1 MTKPISKYGLLLGV
15 ALCALSSPAYSADLG
30 GNCCADLEE
39 RIAELEA
46 TTARKG
52 NRKVSLT
59 IYGQVSASLLRVS
72 VADFEDTKVA
82 QTGSD
87 SQGTFVGFSGHGKI
101 NNEMSA
107 GYVLEIDVRQRSL
120 PDDLLGVG
128 LGGQPDL
135 GVRQSFF
142 WVRSESLGTVS
153 LGRAGQ
159 ATNKFDEIG
168 TAPTYLVSRPS
179 SLQPISDAYLTGL
192 DIPYDGT
199 YRDLVRY
206 DSPTFAGFTVSATW
220 GDAISAT
227 DSDGNGN
234 TYDVALRYSGEFSG
248 FQIVGG
254 LGWRHDEDFTITIAD
269 VTSITLGT
277 GDVETILASGSVK
290 HVPTGLFLS
299 GYYADQDWDDFGLS
313 LKTWTV
319 QGGISS
325 KWLTNVGATTAFAEY
340 SETDASIT
348 GLGSADVPVYGV
360 GLIQSIDAAA
370 MDLFVGYRQYDLDDL
385 VGEKVDLIHAGG
397 RIRF

>member
-1 MTKPISKYGLLLGV
+1 MTRHTTKYGLLLGA
-15 ALCALSSPAYSADLG
+15 ALCALSSPAFAADLG
-30 GNCCADLEE
+30 GSCCSDLEE

-52 NRKVSLT
+52 NRKVSLQV
-59 IYGQVSASLLRVS
+59 YGQVSASLLQVS
-72 VADFEDTKVA
+72 VADVDDTKVT

-87 SQGTFVGFSGHGKI
+87 SQGTFVGFAGHGKI
-101 NNEMSA
+101 SPEMSA
-107 GYVLEIDVRQRSL
+107 GFVLEIDMRQRSL

-128 LGGQPDL
+128 IGGNPEP

-142 WVRSESLGTVS
+142 WVRSESIGTVS
-153 LGRAGQ
+153 LGRAGT

-168 TAPTYLVSRPS
+168 TAPTYLVSRPN

-192 DIPYDGT
+192 DIPYDGG
-199 YRDLVRY
+199 YRDVVRY
-206 DSPTFAGFTVSATW
+206 DSPTWAGFTLSATW

-227 DSDGNGN
+227 DPDGNGN
-234 TYDVALRYSGEFSG
+234 AYDVALRYAGEFSG
-248 FQIVGG
+248 FQVAGG
-254 LGWRHDEDFTITIAD
+254 LGWRHDEDLTINLVD

-290 HVPTGLFLS
+290 HIATGLFMS
-299 GYYADQDWDDFGLS
+299 AYYADQDWDLGLD

-319 QGGISS
+319 QGGVSS
-325 KWLTNVGATTAFAEY
+325 KWLTNLGASTAFLEY

-348 GLGSADVPVYGV
+348 GLGSADIPVFGV
-360 GLIQSIDAAA
+360 GFVQAIDAAA
-370 MDLFVGYRQYDLDDL
+370 MDVWLGYRQYDLDEL